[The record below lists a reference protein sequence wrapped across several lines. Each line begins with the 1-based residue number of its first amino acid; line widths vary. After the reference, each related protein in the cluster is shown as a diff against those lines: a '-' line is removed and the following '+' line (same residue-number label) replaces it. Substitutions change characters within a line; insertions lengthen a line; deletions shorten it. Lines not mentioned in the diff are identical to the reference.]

1 MLVFVAEGQE
11 NIITG
16 NKASLSYN
24 VPPGTNLIDMSAST
38 SMAMPSSYCDNNII
52 PEITVSNNSNM
63 PIDTFE
69 VSYVLNSNNPVTQSV
84 YNSIPA
90 GGNSTISFPA
100 ITVPSGTN
108 NISYSVNTMN
118 GSSYVDSISNNNLA
132 SSGEFNLLSIH
143 LFLQHL
149 QKVLTIILLDKQ
161 F

>member
-1 MLVFVAEGQE
+1 MTEGQE

-16 NKASLSYN
+16 DKASLSYN

-38 SMAMPSSYCDNNII
+38 SMVIPSSYCDNNIT
-52 PEITVSNNSNM
+52 PKITVSNNGNM

-69 VSYVLNSNNPVTQSV
+69 VSYVLNSNNPVTKCIQFN
-84 YNSIPA
+84 YT

-132 SSGEFNLLSIH
+132 SSGEFNLLSNTP
-143 LFLQHL
+143 FL
-149 QKVLTIILLDKQ
+149 TFTESFDNYTLDKQ